1 MKPEKE
7 IHLEENQI
15 IQAIVDITDLPSF
28 LQEHLLSCA
37 ECHRKKSAFEQE
49 IEELGQTAAAYVPIT
64 KHRISLVLEN
74 KAHQGRWFAR
84 WRIPLGLATT
94 VLFSLFLIW
103 GSNLTKLFP
112 AKQENQFF
120 MERQKTE
127 ALIMEVNVLAEN
139 ALPQVYM
146 ELSTEIEKE
155 SDFENLFIEYII
167 PLTEED
173 SLSLISSRKGVTSC

>member
-7 IHLEENQI
+7 IHLKEKQI
-15 IQAIVDITDLPSF
+15 VQAIVDITDLPSF

-37 ECHRKKSAFEQE
+37 ECHRKKSEFEQE
-49 IEELGQTAAAYVPIT
+49 IEDLGQTGAAYVPLT
-64 KHRISLVLEN
+64 KQRISLALEN
-74 KAHQGRWFAR
+74 NRHQGRWFAR
-84 WRIPLGLATT
+84 WRVPLGIATT
-94 VLFSLFLIW
+94 VLFSLFLMW
-103 GSNLTKLFP
+103 ESNLIQLFP
-112 AKQENQFF
+112 AKQENQFS

-127 ALIMEVNVLAEN
+127 TLIMEVNMLAEN

-146 ELSTEIEKE
+146 ELSTGIEKE

-173 SLSLISSRKGVTSC
+173 SLSLKSSRKGVTPC